1 MIAVSGDNVLSSFD
15 PESTLGERIHNA
27 RQEAGLTLNLASH
40 LAGVKASTLRDW
52 ERDRSEPRVNK
63 LVALAGIFGVSPTH
77 LLAEEGNSN
86 NPTIV
91 TKGRH
96 EKVMALLK
104 AEIADIEQQ
113 QIALT
118 QRLGEVSKLLKKVK
132 WIQLVKP
139 IWVRHE
145 IVWAQIGLEAAPHH
159 PRKLTC
165 RSMSEVDVWTSDM
178 TGRMVLVERRSSLSM
193 NPQHIGLQSDC
204 ETDVPVDSDKCCP
217 KMAVSLGFGWLL
229 VLGWGTPPLHQNHS
243 PHHIMC

>member
-86 NPTIV
+86 NPTIA

-96 EKVMALLK
+96 EKVMAWLK

-132 WIQLVKP
+132 
-139 IWVRHE
+139 
-145 IVWAQIGLEAAPHH
+145 
-159 PRKLTC
+159 
-165 RSMSEVDVWTSDM
+165 
-178 TGRMVLVERRSSLSM
+178 
-193 NPQHIGLQSDC
+193 
-204 ETDVPVDSDKCCP
+204 
-217 KMAVSLGFGWLL
+217 
-229 VLGWGTPPLHQNHS
+229 
-243 PHHIMC
+243 

>member
-27 RQEAGLTLNLASH
+27 RREAGLTLNLASH

-86 NPTIV
+86 NPAVV

-132 WIQLVKP
+132 
-139 IWVRHE
+139 
-145 IVWAQIGLEAAPHH
+145 
-159 PRKLTC
+159 
-165 RSMSEVDVWTSDM
+165 
-178 TGRMVLVERRSSLSM
+178 
-193 NPQHIGLQSDC
+193 
-204 ETDVPVDSDKCCP
+204 
-217 KMAVSLGFGWLL
+217 
-229 VLGWGTPPLHQNHS
+229 
-243 PHHIMC
+243 

>member
-86 NPTIV
+86 NPAVV

-113 QIALT
+113 KIALT

-132 WIQLVKP
+132 
-139 IWVRHE
+139 
-145 IVWAQIGLEAAPHH
+145 
-159 PRKLTC
+159 
-165 RSMSEVDVWTSDM
+165 
-178 TGRMVLVERRSSLSM
+178 
-193 NPQHIGLQSDC
+193 
-204 ETDVPVDSDKCCP
+204 
-217 KMAVSLGFGWLL
+217 
-229 VLGWGTPPLHQNHS
+229 
-243 PHHIMC
+243 

>member
-1 MIAVSGDNVLSSFD
+1 VIAVSGDNVLSSFD
-15 PESTLGERIHNA
+15 PETTLGERIHNA

-86 NPTIV
+86 NPAVV

-132 WIQLVKP
+132 
-139 IWVRHE
+139 
-145 IVWAQIGLEAAPHH
+145 
-159 PRKLTC
+159 
-165 RSMSEVDVWTSDM
+165 
-178 TGRMVLVERRSSLSM
+178 
-193 NPQHIGLQSDC
+193 
-204 ETDVPVDSDKCCP
+204 
-217 KMAVSLGFGWLL
+217 
-229 VLGWGTPPLHQNHS
+229 
-243 PHHIMC
+243 

>member
-118 QRLGEVSKLLKKVK
+118 QRLGEVSKSLKKVK
-132 WIQLVKP
+132 
-139 IWVRHE
+139 
-145 IVWAQIGLEAAPHH
+145 
-159 PRKLTC
+159 
-165 RSMSEVDVWTSDM
+165 
-178 TGRMVLVERRSSLSM
+178 
-193 NPQHIGLQSDC
+193 
-204 ETDVPVDSDKCCP
+204 
-217 KMAVSLGFGWLL
+217 
-229 VLGWGTPPLHQNHS
+229 
-243 PHHIMC
+243 

>member
-1 MIAVSGDNVLSSFD
+1 MIAVSGDNVLSSFG
-15 PESTLGERIHNA
+15 PETTLGERIHNA

-86 NPTIV
+86 NPAVV

-132 WIQLVKP
+132 
-139 IWVRHE
+139 
-145 IVWAQIGLEAAPHH
+145 
-159 PRKLTC
+159 
-165 RSMSEVDVWTSDM
+165 
-178 TGRMVLVERRSSLSM
+178 
-193 NPQHIGLQSDC
+193 
-204 ETDVPVDSDKCCP
+204 
-217 KMAVSLGFGWLL
+217 
-229 VLGWGTPPLHQNHS
+229 
-243 PHHIMC
+243 

>member
-1 MIAVSGDNVLSSFD
+1 MIASSGDNVLSSFD

-27 RQEAGLTLNLASH
+27 RKEAGLTLNLASH

-63 LVALAGIFGVSPTH
+63 LVALTGIFGVSPTH

-86 NPTIV
+86 NPVVV

-118 QRLGEVSKLLKKVK
+118 QRLGEVSKLLEKVK
-132 WIQLVKP
+132 
-139 IWVRHE
+139 
-145 IVWAQIGLEAAPHH
+145 
-159 PRKLTC
+159 
-165 RSMSEVDVWTSDM
+165 
-178 TGRMVLVERRSSLSM
+178 
-193 NPQHIGLQSDC
+193 
-204 ETDVPVDSDKCCP
+204 
-217 KMAVSLGFGWLL
+217 
-229 VLGWGTPPLHQNHS
+229 
-243 PHHIMC
+243 

>member
-15 PESTLGERIHNA
+15 PESTLGERIYNA

-86 NPTIV
+86 NSTIV
-91 TKGRH
+91 TKWRH
-96 EKVMALLK
+96 KKVMALLK

-118 QRLGEVSKLLKKVK
+118 QRLGEVSKLLRKVK
-132 WIQLVKP
+132 
-139 IWVRHE
+139 
-145 IVWAQIGLEAAPHH
+145 
-159 PRKLTC
+159 
-165 RSMSEVDVWTSDM
+165 
-178 TGRMVLVERRSSLSM
+178 
-193 NPQHIGLQSDC
+193 
-204 ETDVPVDSDKCCP
+204 
-217 KMAVSLGFGWLL
+217 
-229 VLGWGTPPLHQNHS
+229 
-243 PHHIMC
+243 